1 MNNETTRRPH
11 WSFWVIGIIALVWHL
26 MGSMNFVMQMNRSA
40 VANMPESFRV
50 VIEGRPLW
58 ATAAFAVAVFGG
70 AIGSVLLL
78 LRKPA
83 AIFLFIASLLGVLV
97 QSIPFLSGP
106 GVASGVWIGSLMSL
120 VVAAFLIWYSRRT
133 KI

>member
-1 MNNETTRRPH
+1 
-11 WSFWVIGIIALVWHL
+11 
-26 MGSMNFVMQMNRSA
+26 MQMNRSA
-40 VANMPESFRV
+40 VADMPESYRV

-97 QSIPFLSGP
+97 QTIPFLSGS

>member
-1 MNNETTRRPH
+1 MNKETTRRPH
-11 WSFWVIGIIALVWHL
+11 GSFWVIGVIALVWHL

-40 VANMPESFRV
+40 VADMPESYRI

-97 QSIPFLSGP
+97 QTIPFLSGS

-120 VVAAFLIWYSRRT
+120 VVAAFLIWYSRRV